1 MEQMKVKSDFAI
13 ASEQREMAIYSDF
26 VQMMQEPGA
35 MKMTVMKTI
44 AERYGLFSVSAIWK
58 IRKRV
63 EKRLAQEKQGE

>member
-1 MEQMKVKSDFAI
+1 MKVKSDFAI
-13 ASEQREMAIYSDF
+13 ARERREMAIYNDY
-26 VQMMQEPGA
+26 QAMMKEPGA

-63 EKRLAQEKQGE
+63 EARLANGKQGK